1 MKPYSKSGRIR
12 ILLGLTILAAPLR
25 AAVFTE
31 VSALIN
37 FLNSTAGYGYNGPTA
52 PISTSVGLGSFGGC
66 YPLNLL
72 PAGSACTVSFTGTTD
87 TTGTL
92 NSSYDSLTIN
102 GSVPQD
108 SLGHAGV
115 SGSASAYATATAA
128 TATVG
133 VSGTGSHNAPNGSEE
148 GGSGSAQAAISDTLH
163 FTVSGASA
171 TTSTLIPVS
180 FAVHGTISGGIGNAD
195 LIAQFV
201 FGGANFNQTVT
212 MAANFGF
219 IPTITHQSSSGWI
232 SASIS
237 PNSAG
242 DFTFS
247 GLYAITGST
256 ADVSI
261 FEYLS
266 ADGGGGANAD
276 FSHTGVVS
284 INLPAGVTYTSDSAV
299 FLSQAG
305 ASAIPG
311 INTDGTGVLN
321 GAINLP
327 GSGIVAGSWVTIK
340 GSNLSDASID
350 WSKSDFS
357 NGLPT
362 MLNGIQVL
370 MNGKPAAV
378 YYVQSNQ
385 VNVQAP
391 ASVPASGGVSI
402 QAVRNG
408 VTSNIITVNS
418 VPTAPGLFAYA
429 SPDGGTLYP
438 AAVFLDSILVGD
450 PAVYSGTRKAKAG
463 DVLLLFAT
471 GMGVSPSGVQVSP
484 MGFSSPVMVSID
496 SVQAT
501 VTSTFLV
508 APGEWQINIVIP
520 AGLSDGNHQ
529 IVVKTGGQSSQTGV
543 MVPMTH

>member
-1 MKPYSKSGRIR
+1 
-12 ILLGLTILAAPLR
+12 
-25 AAVFTE
+25 
-31 VSALIN
+31 
-37 FLNSTAGYGYNGPTA
+37 
-52 PISTSVGLGSFGGC
+52 
-66 YPLNLL
+66 
-72 PAGSACTVSFTGTTD
+72 
-87 TTGTL
+87 
-92 NSSYDSLTIN
+92 
-102 GSVPQD
+102 
-108 SLGHAGV
+108 
-115 SGSASAYATATAA
+115 
-128 TATVG
+128 
-133 VSGTGSHNAPNGSEE
+133 
-148 GGSGSAQAAISDTLH
+148 
-163 FTVSGASA
+163 
-171 TTSTLIPVS
+171 
-180 FAVHGTISGGIGNAD
+180 
-195 LIAQFV
+195 
-201 FGGANFNQTVT
+201 
-212 MAANFGF
+212 
-219 IPTITHQSSSGWI
+219 
-232 SASIS
+232 
-237 PNSAG
+237 
-242 DFTFS
+242 
-247 GLYAITGST
+247 
-256 ADVSI
+256 
-261 FEYLS
+261 
-266 ADGGGGANAD
+266 
-276 FSHTGVVS
+276 
-284 INLPAGVTYTSDSAV
+284 
-299 FLSQAG
+299 
-305 ASAIPG
+305 
-311 INTDGTGVLN
+311 
-321 GAINLP
+321 
-327 GSGIVAGSWVTIK
+327 
-340 GSNLSDASID
+340 
-350 WSKSDFS
+350 
-357 NGLPT
+357 